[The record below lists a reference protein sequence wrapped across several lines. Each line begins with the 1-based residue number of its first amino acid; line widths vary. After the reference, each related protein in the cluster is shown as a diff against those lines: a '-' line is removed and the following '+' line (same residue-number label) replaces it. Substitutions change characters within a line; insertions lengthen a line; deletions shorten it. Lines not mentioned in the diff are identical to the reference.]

1 MDAKALPDID
11 RFEEV
16 GLPTGYRRVEID
28 LEAGPD
34 HATPLRAQAYMKA
47 ADQLPACLDRV
58 ASTGVA
64 MELNTSG
71 LNKTFPEMN
80 PGIRMLRMMHA
91 RRIPVVIGS
100 DSHTPRRVG
109 ANFDLALDA
118 LQEAGYQ
125 KVSFFSARKRQ
136 DVLIAEVRASLQAP
150 ALAGAV
156 AE

>member
-1 MDAKALPDID
+1 
-11 RFEEV
+11 
-16 GLPTGYRRVEID
+16 
-28 LEAGPD
+28 
-34 HATPLRAQAYMKA
+34 
-47 ADQLPACLDRV
+47 
-58 ASTGVA
+58 

-80 PGIRMLRMMHA
+80 PGVRMLRMMHD

-125 KVSFFSARKRQ
+125 KVSFFNARKRQ

-150 ALAGAV
+150 ALASADS
-156 AE
+156 E